1 MFTGCSEGGRRAH
14 PQAEGTLMGLII
26 IRPKPHLP
34 REKVAEIS
42 KAIRQLPKYIRQCQ
56 EAGTPPFITFDQN
69 EVDVFGTLGAVGCVE
84 TVATQTEIGGQMV
97 ESTELRI
104 DITDFM

>member
-1 MFTGCSEGGRRAH
+1 M
-14 PQAEGTLMGLII
+14 II
-26 IRPKPHLP
+26 IRPKQHLP
-34 REKVAEIS
+34 QSKVDGIS
-42 KAIRQLPKYIRQCQ
+42 KAIRRLPKYIRQCQ

-69 EVDVFGTLGAVGCVE
+69 EVDVFGTLGVVGCVE
-84 TVATQTEIGGQMV
+84 TVTTQTEIGGQMI